1 MGSGSLDPV
10 RATHELVG
18 LALEVSD
25 DSEALPMSRF
35 GLERPSDFLTAA
47 FHHCV
52 RFASEKVGPTGVR
65 LPSMLSR
72 QDSVW
77 MVMICFAI
85 RCDFICSDLILKAYM
100 FALCHFDVICGV
112 YRAELRDMCINVVAT
127 VFEKCSGTNPWSLQ
141 LSMRISFIA
150 PAVKDCEVNAIDIGT
165 SRKSH

>member
-1 MGSGSLDPV
+1 MGSGSLDPS
-10 RATHELVG
+10 RAAHELVG

-85 RCDFICSDLILKAYM
+85 RCDFICNDLILKAYM
-100 FALCHFDVICGV
+100 FARHHFDIIV
-112 YRAELRDMCINVVAT
+112 
-127 VFEKCSGTNPWSLQ
+127 
-141 LSMRISFIA
+141 
-150 PAVKDCEVNAIDIGT
+150 
-165 SRKSH
+165 

>member
-100 FALCHFDVICGV
+100 FARRHFDIIV
-112 YRAELRDMCINVVAT
+112 
-127 VFEKCSGTNPWSLQ
+127 
-141 LSMRISFIA
+141 
-150 PAVKDCEVNAIDIGT
+150 
-165 SRKSH
+165 